1 MTKDAQ
7 NTVGDMFRSHAYCV
21 VAKSRMG
28 KSSNA
33 TQIQSVVSN
42 AK

>member
-7 NTVGDMFRSHAYCV
+7 NTVGDMFRRHANCV